1 MVSKRLWVS
10 ACVLALVLA
19 GGVWAQEDAVV
30 KSIRDKWDP
39 VKQSVKDMTMT
50 AAMDAQTPEGAMAV
64 EMTIKRK
71 GDKVRTEM
79 NMNGMTMVSI
89 YDGKDSWM
97 VSPMGIQKAPA
108 NQPNPGQSMKD
119 SLPDDAKVTGS
130 AKVSGRDC
138 YVIEYKQAQNGNP
151 VKVWVDK
158 KTLTPVKSETLDGKK
173 VSTVLFS
180 DHRKVSGN
188 YEVPFKTEMLQ
199 DGKSMGTVTIKN
211 VVVNTGIAD
220 DEFVPKAPAGG
231 MQMPMMPTKRKK

>member
-158 KTLTPVKSETLDGKK
+158 KTLTPRQVRDARRQEG
-173 VSTVLFS
+173 V
-180 DHRKVSGN
+180 HRPLLRSPQGQRQLRSPV
-188 YEVPFKTEMLQ
+188 Q
-199 DGKSMGTVTIKN
+199 DR
-211 VVVNTGIAD
+211 D
-220 DEFVPKAPAGG
+220 APGRQVHG
-231 MQMPMMPTKRKK
+231 DRHDQERCRQHRYRR